1 MTAKS
6 KDCSDVMKKHFNK
19 EIVMSKKDVKDFENS
34 TKCWVLDNVFFDG
47 DVKVMDRCHWKI

>member
-19 EIVMSKKDVKDFENS
+19 EIVIRKKDVKDFENF

-47 DVKVMDRCHWKI
+47 DVKVMDRCH